1 LRTKKNIDGLVDVC
15 YEEERFPYDE
25 ITRQE
30 WTRMGRDGQR
40 WSGIDRDAGI

>member
-25 ITRQE
+25 IYQTGQE
-30 WTRMGRDGQR
+30 WTGMDRDGAS
-40 WSGIDRDAGI
+40 WYF